1 MPTDIKSLR
10 KLEFSVAPLP
20 QGNERV
26 LVLVKLRSGAKCPPY
41 LSPRAQITPE
51 MFSVEMAAQE
61 LVRLEADPAV
71 ESVSLS
77 KRLPKL

>member
-10 KLEFSVAPLP
+10 KLEFSAAPLP
-20 QGNERV
+20 QGKERV
-26 LVLVKLRSGAKCPPY
+26 LVLVKLRSGAERPAY
-41 LSPRAQITPE
+41 LSPRAEITPD
-51 MFSVEMAAQE
+51 MFSVEMAAEE

-71 ESVSLS
+71 ESISLS